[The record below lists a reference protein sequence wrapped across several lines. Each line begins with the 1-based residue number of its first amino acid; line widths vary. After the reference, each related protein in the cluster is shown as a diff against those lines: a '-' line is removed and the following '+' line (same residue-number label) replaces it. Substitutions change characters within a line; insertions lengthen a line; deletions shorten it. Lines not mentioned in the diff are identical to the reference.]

1 MVMFFLYLVGQYLCD
16 CRIASIYEGT
26 NGIQALDLV
35 GRKLGQRKGINAMNM
50 FGEIKANIAK
60 AKTIELYYN

>member
-1 MVMFFLYLVGQYLCD
+1 MVP
-16 CRIASIYEGT
+16 IYEGT

-35 GRKLGQRKGINAMNM
+35 GCKLGQRKGMNTMNM

-60 AKTIELYYN
+60 AKIVELYYN